1 MNLDLAQ
8 LLNPYDLIFLLVILV
23 SFIFGVKNGLI
34 KSLLNLIKWIV
45 IFYLIKTCF
54 DILRPFFDQY
64 ILNKTLSDILIF
76 FFTLITAY
84 ILISFINR
92 MIIGILQPRKSLF
105 IDMSFGGVLGI
116 LRGYIIFILII
127 FFINSNFS
135 SNLIPEIF
143 KSGTFQEIVNYGV
156 NLLDQMPRNINEI

>member
-1 MNLDLAQ
+1 MNLDFTQ
-8 LLNPYDLIFLLVILV
+8 LMNPYDLIFLLVILV

-34 KSLLNLIKWIV
+34 KSLLNLIKWII
-45 IFYLIKTCF
+45 IFYLIKNCF

-64 ILNKTLSDILIF
+64 ILNQTLSDILIF
-76 FFTLITAY
+76 FFTLITGY

-135 SNLIPEIF
+135 SNLIPEII

-156 NLLDQMPRNINEI
+156 DLLDQMPRNINEI

>member
-1 MNLDLAQ
+1 MNLDLTQ

-34 KSLLNLIKWIV
+34 KSLLNLIKWLV
-45 IFYLIKTCF
+45 IFYFIKNCF

-64 ILNKTLSDILIF
+64 ILNQTLSDILIF

-116 LRGYIIFILII
+116 LRGYIIFILVI

-135 SNLIPEIF
+135 SNLIQEII

-156 NLLDQMPRNINEI
+156 DLLDQMPRNINEI

>member
-1 MNLDLAQ
+1 MKLDLAQ

-45 IFYLIKTCF
+45 IFYFIKNCF
-54 DILRPFFDQY
+54 DVLRPFFDQY
-64 ILNKTLSDILIF
+64 ILNQTLSDILIF

-135 SNLIPEIF
+135 SNLIPEII

-156 NLLDQMPRNINEI
+156 DLLDQMPRNINEI